1 MHREMKQQLM
11 RVQSRGETPD
21 LASATTNKHLC
32 LKELPCAVRIALL
45 WQLLWKMRGNLRAQR
60 APLQLTRPLVPSGCC

>member
-1 MHREMKQQLM
+1 MKQPLT

-21 LASATTNKHLC
+21 LASATTNERLC
-32 LKELPCAVRIALL
+32 LKELPCAVRITLL